1 MRLNIYELKSIRRLL
16 VQDQALPH
24 LLQPP
29 PRLGLGEGSLKYCLT
44 EISWNNKNTI
54 NNEFPRWSR
63 FEKNSA
69 CPTIKSQGWS
79 HWGGCSFPQRATPP
93 RPPSPKA
100 PGKHPPAKVRTGSEG
115 DSVDVDQSRD
125 LEGGS
130 QSQGGSQHRLSKSR
144 LLASPACSLK
154 WIFLSYLTQRR
165 AFK

>member
-1 MRLNIYELKSIRRLL
+1 MRLNIYELKSIRWLF

-29 PRLGLGEGSLKYCLT
+29 PRLGLKEGSLKYCLT
-44 EISWNNKNTI
+44 EISWYNKNTI

-63 FEKNSA
+63 FENSA

-79 HWGGCSFPQRATPP
+79 HWGGCSFPQRATPLP
-93 RPPSPKA
+93 QSTRETS
-100 PGKHPPAKVRTGSEG
+100 PAKVRTGSEG

-125 LEGGS
+125 REGGS
-130 QSQGGSQHRLSKSR
+130 QSQGGSQHRLSKSC